1 MPEGLDCVELPTII
15 NNVEYLL
22 QSRTIA
28 TEEGMQHSEYRVLL
42 DGAVIKSWTPGDIR
56 AYFAIPD

>member
-1 MPEGLDCVELPTII
+1 MPEGHDCVELPTII

-22 QSRTIA
+22 QSRTVA
-28 TEEGMQHSEYRVLL
+28 GTDGSLNSEYRVLL

-56 AYFAIPD
+56 AYFSIP

>member
-1 MPEGLDCVELPTII
+1 MPDGHECIELPTII

-28 TEEGMQHSEYRVLL
+28 AADGTHRPEYRVLL
-42 DGAVIKSWTPGDIR
+42 KGAVIKSWTAGDIR
-56 AYFAIPD
+56 AYFAIG

>member
-1 MPEGLDCVELPTII
+1 MPDGHDCLELPTII

-28 TEEGMQHSEYRVLL
+28 AADGAQYIEYRVLL
-42 DGAVIKSWTPGDIR
+42 NGEVIKSWTPGDIR
-56 AYFAIPD
+56 AYFSIP